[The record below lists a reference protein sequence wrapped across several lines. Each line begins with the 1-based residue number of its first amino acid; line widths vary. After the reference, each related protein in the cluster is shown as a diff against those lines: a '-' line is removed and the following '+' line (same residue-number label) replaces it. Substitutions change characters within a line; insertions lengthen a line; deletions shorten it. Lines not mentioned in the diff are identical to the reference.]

1 MTNTIYE
8 YDTFF
13 RKNMVVRD
21 FTSVY
26 FNNLQTELEKY
37 SYYFTIINITEDE
50 RIENVAYQLYGDE
63 NLSDLLLAINDENF
77 IWSSPLS
84 QDILMDQTDMLL
96 TEFGKNLNI
105 DTWDGNVNYQDF
117 ASKIEE
123 FIDESN
129 SRRKKFKVPKLEYL
143 SDVLNIVNGYKLKNK
158 DLTLKLDS
166 YEE

>member
-21 FTSVY
+21 FSSVY

-77 IWSSPLS
+77 IWSSPLN

-105 DTWDGNVNYQDF
+105 DTWDGNVNYQEF

-129 SRRKKFKVPKLEYL
+129 SKRKKFKVPKLEYL